1 MKLTKLGL
9 LILATVTFF
18 SCLIYEQELNIFSD
32 GSASLNISYSIDN
45 KILTSLEELD
55 KAAKN
60 SKTKS
65 TINYFD
71 EKAIEEY
78 LSSFPELKSHS
89 VRVHKNKDRIHV
101 NIKAE
106 IDNLRE
112 ALNAGLIPY
121 ARLSKNEEN
130 WRFTYST
137 PYDFQNITKDDSKKR
152 IDQLEIKITIN
163 TPSDIIASSNEKF
176 SKRSIKWNYSPDDNL
191 KASSM
196 PNSFFVEFS
205 GEKISFE

>member
-1 MKLTKLGL
+1 MKLTKLSL
-9 LILATVTFF
+9 LILAAVSFF
-18 SCLIYEQELNIFSD
+18 SCLVYEQELNIFSD
-32 GSASLNISYSIDN
+32 GSASLNISYSIDD
-45 KILTSLEELD
+45 KTLTSLEDLD
-55 KAAKN
+55 EATKN
-60 SKTKS
+60 SKGKS
-65 TINYFD
+65 TIHYFD

-78 LSSFPELKSHS
+78 LDSFSELKSHS
-89 VRVHKNKDRIHV
+89 VRVHKNSGRVHV
-101 NIKAE
+101 DIKIE
-106 IDNLRE
+106 INNLRE
-112 ALNAGLIPY
+112 ALNSGFIPY

-137 PYDFQNITKDDSKKR
+137 PYDFKNITKDDSKKR
-152 IDQLEIKITIN
+152 IDQLEIEIAIN

-176 SKRSIKWNYSPDDNL
+176 SKRSVKWKYSPQDKT